1 MRVLWEEHLHEEDWG
16 FILIDAWNLFNEEN
30 RKAMLWDVRH
40 ECPSD
45 AQLTFNC
52 YRHWSTLVVRDTG
65 DRSGHFLH
73 SKEGVT
79 QGVPLAIIA
88 YGIGV
93 LPIIREIQGANT
105 WATQPWYTDDTG
117 AGGGGSFHTSWPTS
131 RICRQGACQGAT
143 SRIRPRLSWAWPR
156 GM

>member
-1 MRVLWEEHLHEEDWG
+1 MTGQESNAACGTDLLVGGVEAGIEGGIHAMRVLWEEHLHEEDWG

-52 YRHWSTLVVRDTG
+52 YRHWSTLVVRDMG

-105 WATQPWYTDDTG
+105 
-117 AGGGGSFHTSWPTS
+117 
-131 RICRQGACQGAT
+131 
-143 SRIRPRLSWAWPR
+143 
-156 GM
+156 